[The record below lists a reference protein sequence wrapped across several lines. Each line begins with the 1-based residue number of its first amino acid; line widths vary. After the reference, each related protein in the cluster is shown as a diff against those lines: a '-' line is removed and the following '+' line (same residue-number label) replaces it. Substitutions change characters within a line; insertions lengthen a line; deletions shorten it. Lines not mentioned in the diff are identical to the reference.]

1 MTQDEKLERLRIII
15 GIKTKMQRSILYYLI
30 ASIGLFLSFAVQSY
44 PDFLSYLPIGIFTLA
59 YIGFI
64 GYLYN
69 DARVSLNETYQKY
82 KKVEAGDPNADY

>member
-15 GIKTKMQRSILYYLI
+15 GIKTKMKQSTFWYLLI
-30 ASIGLFLSFAVQSY
+30 SIGLFLWFTVQSY

-59 YIGFI
+59 YIGFM
-64 GYLYN
+64 GYLHN

-82 KKVEAGDPNADY
+82 EKVKEGDPNGEY